1 MLMLAPDLLD
11 RRALALIRLEDVFG
25 RPVAGPVR
33 IESPGLTTVAKGP
46 GEHAIL
52 SAPGFEAHVRTFE
65 AAPATPAVG
74 SKAIPIDLAPAARH
88 VLARR
93 FSLLLPRDP
102 EPAHKLDPDS
112 LFQPATI
119 EMLPSP
125 RALLAGSACA
135 LRVTVRRKDDKRLV
149 EHALV
154 RARSDNGLFTARAL
168 TDARGEACL
177 VFPVLPLSFP
187 GGGATV
193 LPDLPGRVVADV
205 DPAVAAFHAPADLAA
220 AAEAAA
226 ARTAGFPDPD
236 ALTASLMPD
245 FGSGLALRFAA
256 GRRIPVTIE
265 WEP

>member
-11 RRALALIRLEDVFG
+11 RRALALIRLVDVFG
-25 RPVAGPVR
+25 RPVDGPVR
-33 IESPGLTTVAKGP
+33 IESPGVTSVAKGP

-52 SAPGFEAHVRTFE
+52 SAPGFEAHVGAFE
-65 AAPATPAVG
+65 TPPATPAAG
-74 SKAIPIDLAPAARH
+74 SKAIPLDLTALARR
-88 VLARR
+88 VLPRR

-102 EPAHKLDPDS
+102 DPAHRLQPDS
-112 LFQPATI
+112 LFQAAAI

-135 LRVTVRRKDDKRLV
+135 IRVTVRRKDDKKLV

-177 VFPVLPLSFP
+177 IFPVLPLSFA

-193 LPDLPGRVVADV
+193 LPDLPGKVVADV
-205 DPAVAAFHAPADLAA
+205 DPAVAAFHSPADLGA
-220 AAEAAA
+220 AAEAAE
-226 ARTAGFPDPD
+226 ARTTGHPDPD
-236 ALTASLMPD
+236 ALTASLSPD
-245 FGSGLALRFAA
+245 FGSGLPLRFAA
-256 GRRIPVTIE
+256 GRQIPVTIE